1 MNSAKL
7 FLAFRPLL
15 CFSILLVCVLV
26 ADAGS
31 RSAHSAPTKTRKQ
44 PFLETVDRVAPQS
57 LKEFAVPGVAVGL
70 IQKGEVAWARGYGF
84 ANVATAKPI
93 TPETVFNVGSLSK
106 MATAWGVMRLVE
118 EGKVDL
124 DRPVDSYLK
133 RWHLPPS
140 SFDNSQVT
148 VRRVLSHTS
157 GISNHNFHGWD
168 PQSPVPPIEDT
179 LSGKTGTGE
188 VRVVYAPG
196 SGNHYSGANYAILQL
211 LIEDVTGQA
220 FQEVMA
226 TPYNGLG
233 DVLPILRYNEF
244 SAAGLTTTLGDL
256 ARLAAAELGDSAGQ
270 SPGRSVL
277 KEQTVLLMQTAAPA
291 SRWADRDPY
300 GPDPQYGLGHTVRP
314 EQFLGKVG
322 VGHGGSNSG
331 WESLVQIVPSTG
343 DGIVIMTNSSNGPS
357 VIASLL
363 CS

>member
-168 PQSPVPPIEDT
+168 PQSPVPPIHERRIGIFGCVSHQ
-179 LSGKTGTGE
+179 LSAF
-188 VRVVYAPG
+188 VRSIGFKDCPSYLQNAST
-196 SGNHYSGANYAILQL
+196 SGPS
-211 LIEDVTGQA
+211 
-220 FQEVMA
+220 
-226 TPYNGLG
+226 G
-233 DVLPILRYNEF
+233 DVALEEGSEIV
-244 SAAGLTTTLGDL
+244 
-256 ARLAAAELGDSAGQ
+256 SAGWEFF
-270 SPGRSVL
+270 SSV
-277 KEQTVLLMQTAAPA
+277 
-291 SRWADRDPY
+291 ADPREIQVY
-300 GPDPQYGLGHTVRP
+300 
-314 EQFLGKVG
+314 
-322 VGHGGSNSG
+322 
-331 WESLVQIVPSTG
+331 
-343 DGIVIMTNSSNGPS
+343 DGIDQAT
-357 VIASLL
+357 
-363 CS
+363 